1 MKAQPFSFKTNEGFH
16 NSIVKILLLYV
27 GTSAIFLGIFL
38 YLFYENRINS
48 LRLQQMIQM
57 RNEYVYLVD
66 FITQNLISPTLEQD
80 SSKTSVREL
89 DMQSLSKLQGQISS
103 PFALV
108 DKNKNVLFSTLTQMP
123 KNLDSILS
131 HQKELHLLYENNQF
145 FVNFRR
151 IPLEKIFTLP
161 PYNLPKR
168 NEKTSKVFNN
178 LGLSLILQ
186 GELIGSTI
194 WQPSHFATKPLEENI
209 QTNYIA
215 SELDKLRLQ
224 SALIFIFSLVAIGVV
239 VYFLVKLSLRP
250 VAEKFHTL
258 NHFIKDSTHEINTPL
273 SVILMGVA
281 QLDKTKLDSK
291 NLQTIRYIELGAQ
304 NLKSIYQNLIAFN
317 FPLTNATK
325 ENLDLAK
332 ILKQRIE
339 YFTPLITQKAIAL
352 QTEINPS
359 FINAN
364 ADNMKLLVDN
374 LLSNA
379 VKYTPRGG
387 EIVIVLKKHFLSIKD
402 SGCGIKEQNQK
413 KIFERYTRFESH
425 LGGFG
430 IGLSLVKSVCE
441 LYGITITCQS
451 GCNKGSEFIL
461 KWGESH

>member
-1 MKAQPFSFKTNEGFH
+1 M
-16 NSIVKILLLYV
+16 
-27 GTSAIFLGIFL
+27 
-38 YLFYENRINS
+38 
-48 LRLQQMIQM
+48 
-57 RNEYVYLVD
+57 
-66 FITQNLISPTLEQD
+66 
-80 SSKTSVREL
+80 
-89 DMQSLSKLQGQISS
+89 
-103 PFALV
+103 
-108 DKNKNVLFSTLTQMP
+108 
-123 KNLDSILS
+123 
-131 HQKELHLLYENNQF
+131 
-145 FVNFRR
+145 
-151 IPLEKIFTLP
+151 
-161 PYNLPKR
+161 
-168 NEKTSKVFNN
+168 
-178 LGLSLILQ
+178 
-186 GELIGSTI
+186 
-194 WQPSHFATKPLEENI
+194 
-209 QTNYIA
+209 
-215 SELDKLRLQ
+215 
-224 SALIFIFSLVAIGVV
+224 
-239 VYFLVKLSLRP
+239 
-250 VAEKFHTL
+250 
-258 NHFIKDSTHEINTPL
+258 
-273 SVILMGVA
+273 
-281 QLDKTKLDSK
+281 
-291 NLQTIRYIELGAQ
+291 
-304 NLKSIYQNLIAFN
+304 
-317 FPLTNATK
+317 
-325 ENLDLAK
+325 AK